1 MIAVPAIANTRV
13 PRVFDADLEDFR
25 KTRGQTLSIVQPLSQ
40 KQFDSSP
47 APGKWSVGE
56 VVDHL
61 VLLEGVHRR
70 NIEKLIRLKREG
82 KQPYLRVSL
91 AELDVGFPFLPK
103 FLMPW
108 LELPFSIYTA
118 TVFMIKPVLYFITRN
133 RLIPAT
139 APTQGRPRR
148 RLPADEL
155 RENLKSSLERTSAL
169 FEANADLDFRELTCQ
184 HALLGINNVPELLAI
199 LTNHEKGHQSQIKDI
214 VRKIQS

>member
-47 APGKWSVGE
+47 APGQWSVGE

-61 VLLEGVHRR
+61 VLVEGVQRSY
-70 NIEKLIRLKREG
+70 IEKLIRLKREG
-82 KQPYLRVSL
+82 KRPFLRVSL
-91 AELDVGFPFLPK
+91 TELDVGFPFLPK

-108 LELPFSIYTA
+108 LELPLSISTA
-118 TVFMIKPVLYFITRN
+118 FMIKPVLHFITRN

-139 APTQGRPRR
+139 APTKGRPRR
-148 RLPADEL
+148 ELPAHEL
-155 RENLKSSLERTSAL
+155 RENLKSSLERTGAL
-169 FEANADLDFRELTCQ
+169 FEANADLDFRELTWQ
-184 HALLGINNVPELLAI
+184 HALLGINNAHELLAI

-214 VRKIQS
+214 VRKVKS